1 MKNNTKAQVEF
12 SDLMGP
18 SSETPISLF
27 LLRSKCW
34 FANENEQKLTKELAK
49 REAIPCEHHTGLF
62 SHHGC

>member
-27 LLRSKCW
+27 LLRSKYW
-34 FANENEQKLTKELAK
+34 FANESEQKLTLSMYY
-49 REAIPCEHHTGLF
+49 RVY
-62 SHHGC
+62 